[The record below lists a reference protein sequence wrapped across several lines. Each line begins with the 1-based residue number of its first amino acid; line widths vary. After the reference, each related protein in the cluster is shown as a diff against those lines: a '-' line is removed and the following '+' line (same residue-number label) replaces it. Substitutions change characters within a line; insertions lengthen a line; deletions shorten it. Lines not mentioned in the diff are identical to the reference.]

1 MTTLRLASIEHRE
14 LVSARTGEPFAFSA
28 VVSEL
33 IGVRSL
39 FIHHDV
45 IPPGRRA
52 SGRHFHTERD
62 EVVIVLEG
70 TVQYDRG
77 GARGVAHAG
86 DAIGFPAGE
95 ASAHAIENHSSE
107 PATILVVSNAAK
119 ADVTIHVE
127 HEDVTPVIQPVKK
140 KKSQN
145 QIQKKKK
152 SRAREMTER

>member
-1 MTTLRLASIEHRE
+1 MTTLRLSSIEHRE
-14 LVSARTGEPFAFSA
+14 LVSPRTGEPYAFSA

-33 IGVRSL
+33 LGVRSL

-62 EVVIVLEG
+62 EVVFVLEG

-77 GARGVAHAG
+77 GARGVARAG

-95 ASAHAIENHSSE
+95 ASAHAIENHGDE
-107 PATILVVSNAAK
+107 PATILVVSNASK
-119 ADVTIHVE
+119 SDVTIHVE
-127 HEDVTPVIQPVKK
+127 HEDVTPLIQPVKK
-140 KKSQN
+140 SVRA
-145 QIQKKKK
+145 KKK
-152 SRAREMTER
+152 SRARTREMTER

>member
-33 IGVRSL
+33 LGVRSR

-127 HEDVTPVIQPVKK
+127 HEDVTPVIRPVKK
-140 KKSQN
+140 KARRKAT
-145 QIQKKKK
+145 KK

>member
-1 MTTLRLASIEHRE
+1 M
-14 LVSARTGEPFAFSA
+14 
-28 VVSEL
+28 
-33 IGVRSL
+33 
-39 FIHHDV
+39 

-127 HEDVTPVIQPVKK
+127 HEDVTPVIRPVKK
-140 KKSQN
+140 KARRKAT
-145 QIQKKKK
+145 KK

>member
-33 IGVRSL
+33 LGVRSL

-119 ADVTIHVE
+119 ADGTIHVE
-127 HEDVTPVIQPVKK
+127 HEQHEAMTPVIRPVKK
-140 KKSQN
+140 KARRKAT
-145 QIQKKKK
+145 KK

>member
-33 IGVRSL
+33 LGVRSL

-127 HEDVTPVIQPVKK
+127 HEDVTPVIRPVKK
-140 KKSQN
+140 KARRKAT
-145 QIQKKKK
+145 KK

>member
-33 IGVRSL
+33 LGVRSL

-127 HEDVTPVIQPVKK
+127 HEQHEAMTPVIRPVKK
-140 KKSQN
+140 KARRKAT
-145 QIQKKKK
+145 KK